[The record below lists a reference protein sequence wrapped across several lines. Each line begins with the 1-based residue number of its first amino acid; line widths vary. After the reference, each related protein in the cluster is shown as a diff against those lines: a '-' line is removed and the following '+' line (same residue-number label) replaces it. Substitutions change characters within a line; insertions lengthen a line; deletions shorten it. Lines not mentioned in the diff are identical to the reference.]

1 LKFIRGVAR
10 KINDL
15 SIRNKL
21 FILFLALVT
30 VPICLLLI
38 INLYFTSKESEQRA
52 EFTMNQVLN
61 QSDTAIEFKTESINN
76 LINILAMNSTL
87 QDLSQKS
94 KSLYDQDMGLWII
107 DNQNLTKALY
117 FTFENPSISSS
128 SLHFYMKEGLASVAT
143 NNEYMQLGSITGTEW
158 YKKFAAN
165 NFSLSWYAKNEIV
178 EGSGA
183 DSVCALKGIPSSQ
196 SLSDIVGIIRLDIP
210 LSIFK
215 TPLDQSL
222 FTKSTSAFLI
232 NSRNEVICSSGIL
245 GADDGEKL
253 IGMLPVSSDDWKTV
267 KIDNEEYMLGAHKIS
282 YTDWRLL
289 LAVPYKDI
297 LAFNINTRN
306 QTILIFLIVAPLT
319 LPLSFLVSN
328 SATKRIRKLIF
339 HMKKAESGNFDVSV
353 RPGNNDEI
361 GQLTR
366 SFNYMLARMEGLLDD
381 KFKLGREMKNLEVK
395 ALQAQ
400 INPHFLYNTLDLINW
415 MSIRN
420 NVPEISGLVEALGRF
435 YKLSLSR
442 GEDIVSIGNE
452 IEHVKTYVKIQNMRF
467 NNNINLEINFPEELL
482 GYSIVKIVLQPIVE
496 NAILHGILEKDDEKG
511 TIQIEGFLE
520 NNTIRINVKD
530 DGIGMNDSRIRE
542 ILSGESTLE
551 PHGYGVH
558 NINERLR
565 LNYGN
570 EYGLTFVSEEG
581 KYTIATVRIPALI
594 LDAHSSSFK
603 FDL

>member
-1 LKFIRGVAR
+1 
-10 KINDL
+10 
-15 SIRNKL
+15 
-21 FILFLALVT
+21 
-30 VPICLLLI
+30 
-38 INLYFTSKESEQRA
+38 
-52 EFTMNQVLN
+52 
-61 QSDTAIEFKTESINN
+61 
-76 LINILAMNSTL
+76 
-87 QDLSQKS
+87 
-94 KSLYDQDMGLWII
+94 
-107 DNQNLTKALY
+107 
-117 FTFENPSISSS
+117 
-128 SLHFYMKEGLASVAT
+128 
-143 NNEYMQLGSITGTEW
+143 
-158 YKKFAAN
+158 
-165 NFSLSWYAKNEIV
+165 
-178 EGSGA
+178 
-183 DSVCALKGIPSSQ
+183 
-196 SLSDIVGIIRLDIP
+196 
-210 LSIFK
+210 
-215 TPLDQSL
+215 
-222 FTKSTSAFLI
+222 
-232 NSRNEVICSSGIL
+232 
-245 GADDGEKL
+245 
-253 IGMLPVSSDDWKTV
+253 
-267 KIDNEEYMLGAHKIS
+267 
-282 YTDWRLL
+282 
-289 LAVPYKDI
+289 
-297 LAFNINTRN
+297 
-306 QTILIFLIVAPLT
+306 
-319 LPLSFLVSN
+319 
-328 SATKRIRKLIF
+328 
-339 HMKKAESGNFDVSV
+339 
-353 RPGNNDEI
+353 
-361 GQLTR
+361 
-366 SFNYMLARMEGLLDD
+366 
-381 KFKLGREMKNLEVK
+381 
-395 ALQAQ
+395 
-400 INPHFLYNTLDLINW
+400 

>member
-1 LKFIRGVAR
+1 
-10 KINDL
+10 
-15 SIRNKL
+15 
-21 FILFLALVT
+21 
-30 VPICLLLI
+30 
-38 INLYFTSKESEQRA
+38 
-52 EFTMNQVLN
+52 
-61 QSDTAIEFKTESINN
+61 
-76 LINILAMNSTL
+76 
-87 QDLSQKS
+87 
-94 KSLYDQDMGLWII
+94 
-107 DNQNLTKALY
+107 
-117 FTFENPSISSS
+117 
-128 SLHFYMKEGLASVAT
+128 
-143 NNEYMQLGSITGTEW
+143 
-158 YKKFAAN
+158 
-165 NFSLSWYAKNEIV
+165 
-178 EGSGA
+178 
-183 DSVCALKGIPSSQ
+183 
-196 SLSDIVGIIRLDIP
+196 
-210 LSIFK
+210 
-215 TPLDQSL
+215 
-222 FTKSTSAFLI
+222 
-232 NSRNEVICSSGIL
+232 
-245 GADDGEKL
+245 
-253 IGMLPVSSDDWKTV
+253 
-267 KIDNEEYMLGAHKIS
+267 
-282 YTDWRLL
+282 
-289 LAVPYKDI
+289 
-297 LAFNINTRN
+297 
-306 QTILIFLIVAPLT
+306 
-319 LPLSFLVSN
+319 
-328 SATKRIRKLIF
+328 
-339 HMKKAESGNFDVSV
+339 
-353 RPGNNDEI
+353 
-361 GQLTR
+361 
-366 SFNYMLARMEGLLDD
+366 MLARMEGLLDD